1 MSNTEQKNSAGE
13 DIIFSAADT
22 QWMTYALQLAAKGE
36 AIGEVPVGAVIV
48 QDDKILGEGFNQPI
62 SSHDPTAHA
71 EIIAL
76 RQAASQVQ
84 NYRLVGSTIYVT
96 LEPCT
101 MCVGALVHA
110 RIARLVFGTT
120 ETKAGAVVSKSQL
133 LDNDYFNHRV
143 DYVGGLMA
151 QQCQHQLSDFFA
163 TRREQK
169 RKEKLERRE
178 MDSSVVEQNLS
189 AINDLRE

>member
-1 MSNTEQKNSAGE
+1 MN
-13 DIIFSAADT
+13 
-22 QWMTYALQLAAKGE
+22 YALQLAAEGE
-36 AIGEVPVGAVIV
+36 TKGEVPVGAVIV
-48 QDDKILGEGFNQPI
+48 QGKKIIGEGFNQPI

-76 RQAASQVQ
+76 RHAAAQVQ

-110 RIARLVFGTT
+110 RIARLVFGTS

-133 LDNDYFNHRV
+133 LDNDYFNHKV
-143 DYVGGLMA
+143 EYAGGLMM
-151 QQCQHQLSDFFA
+151 QQCQHQLSHFFA
-163 TRREQK
+163 ARREQK
-169 RKEKLERRE
+169 RKEKSQKNKMGAVGSTE
-178 MDSSVVEQNLS
+178 SSL
-189 AINDLRE
+189 